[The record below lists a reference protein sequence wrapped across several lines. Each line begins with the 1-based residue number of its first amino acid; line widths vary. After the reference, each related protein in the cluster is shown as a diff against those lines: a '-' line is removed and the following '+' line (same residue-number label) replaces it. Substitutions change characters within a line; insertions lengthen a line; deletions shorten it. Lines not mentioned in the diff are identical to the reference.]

1 MSERK
6 EFGDP
11 TPEELDKLLA
21 SLEEDIELSD
31 MLEEQKQKVL
41 KQEKTKVTIET
52 IRKLTFGDENQL
64 QKDIRK
70 ILKYAPSPI
79 DLRLIGTRPESLPRL
94 IEFIRTKY
102 INNLKPI
109 DQEHGD
115 WSSYVIANEVR
126 KRLVD
131 LKKYHPLQ

>member
-41 KQEKTKVTIET
+41 KQEKTKITTSTTVTARRCQNLGKKLSAHTET
-52 IRKLTFGDENQL
+52 AANNR
-64 QKDIRK
+64 
-70 ILKYAPSPI
+70 
-79 DLRLIGTRPESLPRL
+79 LRYG
-94 IEFIRTKY
+94 Y
-102 INNLKPI
+102 II
-109 DQEHGD
+109 TT
-115 WSSYVIANEVR
+115 
-126 KRLVD
+126 
-131 LKKYHPLQ
+131 

>member
-41 KQEKTKVTIET
+41 KQEKTKITIET
-52 IRKLTFGDENQL
+52 IRKITFGDANQL
-64 QKDIRK
+64 QRDIHK

-79 DLRLIGTRPESLPRL
+79 DLRLIGTGPESLPRL

-102 INNLKPI
+102 INDLKPT

-115 WSSYVIANEVR
+115 WSLYVIANEVR